1 MGVLLKMNF
10 PFISKKD
17 DNKEVKMIKVDKIS
31 PNPYQPRTD
40 FNEEDIKELA
50 ESIDNFGLIQPLTLR
65 KKKDNKYEL
74 IAGERRLRAAKYNG
88 LDKVP
93 CIVNDFSNEE
103 MAEIALIENLQRK
116 DLDFIEE
123 SMAYSK
129 LIEKFNLTQ
138 KELANKLGKSQ
149 STIANKLRILNLPE
163 EIKDKLRNPLISE
176 RHARSLLKLSDVSF
190 QKKVI
195 DKILK
200 EELTVRE
207 TQKFIEKLLNKDQ
220 KDDKDKKNKRDTVY
234 KDLRLFKNTIKQT
247 INEMKQA
254 GLDVRVEQEKDEEFV
269 RYQILL
275 PRNQSKTD

>member
-1 MGVLLKMNF
+1 MNF
-10 PFISKKD
+10 PFLSKK
-17 DNKEVKMIKVDKIS
+17 NKNNEVNLIEVDKIS

-40 FNEEDIKELA
+40 FKEEDIKELA

-65 KKKDNKYEL
+65 KKNDKYEL

-93 CIVNDFSNEE
+93 CIVNDFSDEE

-129 LIEKFNLTQ
+129 LIEKFSLTQ

-149 STIANKLRILNLPE
+149 STIANKLRILNLSD
-163 EIKDKLRNPLISE
+163 EIRSELRNPLISE
-176 RHARSLLKLSDVSF
+176 RHARSLLKLSDVSD
-190 QKKVI
+190 QKQVI
-195 DKILK
+195 DEILK

-207 TQKFIEKLLNKDQ
+207 TQKYIEKLLNKSKNEGKQ
-220 KDDKDKKNKRDTVY
+220 KDKNNKRVTVY

-247 INEMKQA
+247 IDEMKQA
-254 GLDVRVEQEKDEEFV
+254 GLDVKVKQEKDEEFI

-275 PRNQSKTD
+275 PRKQKEKE